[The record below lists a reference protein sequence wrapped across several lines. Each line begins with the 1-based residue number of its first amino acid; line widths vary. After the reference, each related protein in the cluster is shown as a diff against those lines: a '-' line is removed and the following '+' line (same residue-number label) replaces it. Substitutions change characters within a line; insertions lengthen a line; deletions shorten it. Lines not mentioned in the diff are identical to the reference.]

1 MRVLALA
8 NRKGGCGKTTL
19 STAIASAFAAGGVP
33 SALVDLDPQGSATAW
48 AECRPQERP
57 KVRLIRSRPASLADD
72 LRRLASEGIVMAVL
86 DTPPHSDAA
95 LAGAV
100 AAADAILCPSLP
112 SAFDLLAL
120 TSTLPTLRQAGRP
133 VGVILTSVTH
143 GTVGLRDAE
152 AAIESMDLPLV
163 GSMGRRMVYQY
174 AAAKGLGPT
183 EMARRHEAADE
194 VETVCRWV
202 MSTLEGR

>member
-1 MRVLALA
+1 MRVLALT

-57 KVRLIRSRPASLADD
+57 KVRLVRSRPASLAAE
-72 LRRLASEGIVMAVL
+72 LRKLASEGTVMAVL

-100 AAADAILCPSLP
+100 AAADATLCPTLP

-120 TSTLPTLRQAGRP
+120 SSILPTLRQSGRP
-133 VGVILTSVTH
+133 VGVVLTSVTH
-143 GTVGLRDAE
+143 RTVGLRDAE
-152 AAIESMDLPLV
+152 AAIKSMDQPLV
-163 GSMGRRMVYQY
+163 GNIGRRMVYQY

-183 EMARRHEAADE
+183 EMGRSHDATAEVAAI
-194 VETVCRWV
+194 CHWV

>member
-19 STAIASAFAAGGVP
+19 STAVASAFAAGGVP
-33 SALVDLDPQGSATAW
+33 AALVDLDPQGSATAW
-48 AECRPQERP
+48 AECRPADRP

-72 LRRLASEGIVMAVL
+72 LRRLTSEGIVMAVL

-100 AAADAILCPSLP
+100 AVADAVLCPSLP

-120 TSTLPTLRQAGRP
+120 ASILPTLRQSGRP
-133 VGVILTSVTH
+133 IGIVLTSVTH

-152 AAIESMDLPLV
+152 AAIGSMDLPLV

-183 EMARRHEAADE
+183 EMGRRHEAVAE
-194 VETVCRWV
+194 VEAVCRWV

>member
-19 STAIASAFAAGGVP
+19 STAVASAFAAGGVP
-33 SALVDLDPQGSATAW
+33 AALVDLDPQGSATAW
-48 AECRPQERP
+48 AECRP
-57 KVRLIRSRPASLADD
+57 ASLADD
-72 LRRLASEGIVMAVL
+72 LRRLTSEGIVMAVL

-100 AAADAILCPSLP
+100 AVADAGLCPSLP
-112 SAFDLLAL
+112 SAFDLLARA
-120 TSTLPTLRQAGRP
+120 SILPTLRQSGRP
-133 VGVILTSVTH
+133 IGIVLTSVTH

-152 AAIESMDLPLV
+152 AAIGSMDLPLV

-174 AAAKGLGPT
+174 AAAKGLSPT
-183 EMARRHEAADE
+183 EMGRRHEAVAE
-194 VETVCRWV
+194 VEAVCRWV